1 MPQNP
6 NPISIFNRFIHH
18 EWSVVR
24 ELSSHHDLIQSF
36 STYDQQWKDYDTVL
50 VLGTGGSS
58 LGAQALCS
66 LQYFDGKRKI
76 YFIDNIDSHY
86 FLHTLEKINPQK
98 CIILVISKSG
108 NTPETL
114 MQFSCLIQN
123 WKDRNVDWK
132 KQCLCITE
140 QTDNALRHF
149 AKANEISILDHPQDV
164 GGRFSVFTIVGLL
177 PAYLIGINVQEFCK
191 GAIQALPD
199 ADKADNHPAILGGS
213 SFSGF
218 YEKGFN
224 ELVLM
229 VYCNRLT
236 PFADWSIQ
244 LWSESLGK
252 KDKSGVRKGPSIL
265 KALGTTDQHSQL
277 QLFIDGPE
285 NKYFTFYTLE
295 QHSKTASHNL
305 DIAHPILQ
313 KLNGKSMEHLMMAE
327 QKATIDVLRAH
338 KKPIRHTE
346 IEVLDEHVL
355 GTLMMNFMLEVI
367 YIAQLWNIDA
377 FDQPAVEE
385 GKIKAYEYLKNY
397 ETQ

>member
-1 MPQNP
+1 MSNNQDPV
-6 NPISIFNRFIHH
+6 SIFNHFVHN

-24 ELSSHHDLIQSF
+24 ELKKQNDLITSF
-36 STYDQQWKDYDTVL
+36 SIYDQQWENYDTVL

-58 LGAQALCS
+58 LGSKALCS
-66 LQYFDGKRKI
+66 LKYCEGTRKI
-76 YFIDNIDSHY
+76 YFIDNIDSDY
-86 FLHTLEKINPQK
+86 FLHTISKIEPQK
-98 CIILVISKSG
+98 CIVLVISKSG

-114 MQFSCLIQN
+114 MQFSCLMQHWEKHNIN
-123 WKDRNVDWK
+123 WKA
-132 KQCLCITE
+132 QCLCITE
-140 QTDNALRHF
+140 QSDNALRHL
-149 AKANEISILDHPQDV
+149 ATAYEIPVFDHPNDV

-177 PAYLIGINVQEFCK
+177 PAYLTGMNIQEFCK
-191 GAIQALPD
+191 GAIQALPHP
-199 ADKADNHPAILGGS
+199 DKADDHPAVLGGS
-213 SFSGF
+213 SFTGF

-229 VYCNRLT
+229 VYCNRLM

-252 KDKSGVRKGPSIL
+252 KDKTGTRKGPSIL

-285 NKYFTFYTLE
+285 NKYFAFYTLE
-295 QHSKTASHNL
+295 QDKKICSDSTDFSH
-305 DIAHPILQ
+305 PTLQ
-313 KLNGKSMEHLMMAE
+313 KLNGKSMSQLMMAE

-346 IEVLDEHVL
+346 IEVLDEYVL

-367 YIAQLWNIDA
+367 YIAQLWNINA

-385 GKIKAYEYLKNY
+385 GKIKAYEYLKNDQ
-397 ETQ
+397 TT